1 MPFALW
7 LSLCGFPIHGWA
19 HSLSL
24 NKHEITLPSR
34 KPCILSP
41 FRPGF
46 SSTQKSPRKHAL
58 TCALPKHSHT
68 PFFLF
73 PNARNAPNRMSKE
86 CTCKCRGKS
95 LNPFACPDIQYS
107 FLKPIL
113 YQKKKTVQKNQTIL
127 IHFIQDHLCFLLL
140 PFFLFL
146 VVIYNCPLNGK
157 EAISRQSFSSPA

>member
-7 LSLCGFPIHGWA
+7 LSLCGFPIHGWAHA

-86 CTCKCRGKS
+86 CTCIKCRGKS

-113 YQKKKTVQKNQTIL
+113 YQKKNRSKEPNHPDSFYSRSPMFLTSSL
-127 IHFIQDHLCFLLL
+127 FPFLGSHL
-140 PFFLFL
+140 
-146 VVIYNCPLNGK
+146 
-157 EAISRQSFSSPA
+157 